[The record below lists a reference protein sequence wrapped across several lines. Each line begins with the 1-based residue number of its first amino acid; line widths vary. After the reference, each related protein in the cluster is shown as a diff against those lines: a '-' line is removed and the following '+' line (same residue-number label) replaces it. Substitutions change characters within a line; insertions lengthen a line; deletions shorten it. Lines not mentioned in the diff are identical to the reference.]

1 MRDVAAA
8 HVLAALELPNRNDRF
23 LINSESIWYKDL
35 VQILK
40 DNKEKIGYSKEIQ
53 SREIGYMT
61 LKLGSF
67 VYSDLKGIIPFLNKE
82 IDIQSSK
89 ELTINHSSIKESLVE
104 MAI

>member
-1 MRDVAAA
+1 MRDVASA
-8 HVLAALELPNRNDRF
+8 HVFSALELPNRNDRF

-35 VQILK
+35 VQILIENQ
-40 DNKEKIGYSKEIQ
+40 DRIGYTNKIQ

-67 VYSDLKGIIPFLNKE
+67 VYSDLKGILPFLNKKIE
-82 IDIQSSK
+82 IQSSQ
-89 ELTINHSSIKESLVE
+89 ELKINHTNVKESIVE